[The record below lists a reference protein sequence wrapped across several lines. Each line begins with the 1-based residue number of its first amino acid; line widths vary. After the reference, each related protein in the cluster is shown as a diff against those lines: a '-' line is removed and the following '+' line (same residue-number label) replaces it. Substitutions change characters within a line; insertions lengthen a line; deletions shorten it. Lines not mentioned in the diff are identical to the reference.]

1 MMKKYLLLGLF
12 SLFLTA
18 CSNLPRVQTLP
29 LQQKTER
36 LFKVE
41 QRDINGGLKQS
52 SLLSLSAQPQ
62 VWRWVQSDP
71 LGVPIARVIL
81 NNEGWQND
89 GFVMPN
95 QQAKQLFSA
104 IATALNTESLFAFSH
119 IERTQQATTY
129 FVDKKQVWRIIPHQ
143 SGIDI
148 ELADM
153 SYWHIEEL
161 N

>member
-1 MMKKYLLLGLF
+1 MKKYFLLGL
-12 SLFLTA
+12 SGLFLMA
-18 CSNLPRVQTLP
+18 CSSLPRGQTLP
-29 LQQKTER
+29 PQQKTER

-41 QRDINGGLKQS
+41 QRDVNGGLKQS
-52 SLLSLSAQPQ
+52 SLLSLSARPQ
-62 VWRWVQSDP
+62 AWRWVQSDP
-71 LGVPIARVIL
+71 LGAPIARVIL
-81 NNEGWQND
+81 NNKGWQND

-104 IATALNTESLFAFSH
+104 IATALNTKPLFTFSH
-119 IERTQQATTY
+119 IERTLQATTY
-129 FVDKKQVWRIIPHQ
+129 FVDNKPVWRIIPRQ

>member
-12 SLFLTA
+12 GLFLTA

-71 LGVPIARVIL
+71 LGAPIARVIL

-104 IATALNTESLFAFSH
+104 IATALNTESLFTFSH

-129 FVDKKQVWRIIPHQ
+129 FVDKKQVWRIIPRQ

>member
-1 MMKKYLLLGLF
+1 MKKYLLLGLF
-12 SLFLTA
+12 GLFLMG
-18 CSNLPRVQTLP
+18 CSSLPMVQTLP

-41 QRDINGGLKQS
+41 QRDVNGKLKQT

-62 VWRWVQSDP
+62 AWRWVQSDP

-81 NNEGWQND
+81 TNKGWQND

-104 IATALNTESLFAFSH
+104 IATALNTKQLFAFSH
-119 IERTQQATTY
+119 IERTPQATLY
-129 FVDKKQVWRIIPHQ
+129 FVDKKQVWRIITRL

-148 ELADM
+148 ELPDM

>member
-1 MMKKYLLLGLF
+1 MKKYLLVGLF
-12 SLFLTA
+12 SLFLIA
-18 CSNLPRVQTLP
+18 CSSLPTVQTLP
-29 LQQKTER
+29 PQPKTER

-41 QRDINGGLKQS
+41 QRDLNGDLKQA
-52 SLLSLSAQPQ
+52 SLLSLSAQPTA
-62 VWRWVQSDP
+62 WRWVQSDP
-71 LGVPIARVIL
+71 LGSPIARVIL
-81 NNEGWQND
+81 NNNGWQND

-104 IATALNTESLFAFSH
+104 IATALNTTPLFAFSH
-119 IERTQQATTY
+119 IERTLQATTY
-129 FVDKKQVWRIIPHQ
+129 FVNKKQVWRIIPQQ

-148 ELADM
+148 ELPDM

>member
-1 MMKKYLLLGLF
+1 MKKYLLLGLLG
-12 SLFLTA
+12 LFLIA
-18 CSNLPRVQTLP
+18 CSSLPTVRNLPP
-29 LQQKTER
+29 QQKTER

-41 QRDINGGLKQS
+41 QRDVNGGLKQS
-52 SLLSLSAQPQ
+52 SLLSLSTQPQ
-62 VWRWVQSDP
+62 AWRWVQSDP
-71 LGVPIARVIL
+71 LGAPIARVIL
-81 NNEGWQND
+81 NNKGWQND

-104 IATALNTESLFAFSH
+104 IATALNTTPLFTFSH
-119 IERTQQATTY
+119 VEQTLQATTY
-129 FVDKKQVWRIIPHQ
+129 FVDNKQVWRIIPRQ

>member
-1 MMKKYLLLGLF
+1 MKKYFLIGLIG
-12 SLFLTA
+12 LFLTA
-18 CSNLPRVQTLP
+18 CSNLPIIQALP
-29 LQQKTER
+29 PQQKTER

-41 QRDINGGLKQS
+41 QLDVNGELKQA

-62 VWRWVQSDP
+62 AWRWVQSDP
-71 LGVPIARVIL
+71 LGAPIARVIL
-81 NNEGWQND
+81 DNKGWQND

-104 IATALNTESLFAFSH
+104 IATIFNKQPLFAFSH
-119 IERTQQATTY
+119 IERTRQATTY
-129 FVDKKQVWRIIPHQ
+129 FVDRKQVWRIIPRQ

-148 ELADM
+148 ELPDM

>member
-1 MMKKYLLLGLF
+1 MKRYFFIGVF
-12 SLFLTA
+12 SLFLMA
-18 CSNLPRVQTLP
+18 CSSLPAVHTLP

-36 LFKVE
+36 LFQVE
-41 QRDINGGLKQS
+41 QRAANGELKQT

-71 LGVPIARVIL
+71 LGSPLARVIL
-81 NNEGWQND
+81 DKKGWQND
-89 GFVMPN
+89 GFIMPN

-104 IATALNTESLFAFSH
+104 IATALNKEPLFVFSH
-119 IERTQQATTY
+119 IEKTPQATTY
-129 FVDKKQVWRIIPHQ
+129 FVEGKQVWRIIFQQ

-148 ELADM
+148 ELPDM